1 MIGQN
6 IPFSLASQLW
16 PAYYMGLALWG
27 PNGKISAS
35 VHIQA
40 AAMSLTVFSKPH
52 SLFKNFVPLYKSATG
67 RTRVNSPTAPS
78 PGRNT
83 QAKDSGSFS
92 FHVCGVLTLSFYN
105 TFRLSNVP
113 LLQAIGLPLAA
124 FVTLRFGRVERI

>member
-52 SLFKNFVPLYKSATG
+52 SLFKNFVPLYKSQAG

-83 QAKDSGSFS
+83 QAKDLASSS
-92 FHVCGVLTLSFYN
+92 FHVCGVLTFSVPN
-105 TFRLSNVP
+105 AFRLGNVP
-113 LLQAIGLPLAA
+113 LPRAIWLPLLA
-124 FVTLRFGRVERI
+124 FVTLRLGQVERI